1 MNIEEKLKNIEANIA
16 ENKPVGAEI
25 VLHDKSIEDNNNL
38 PTNPQGMTEGQ
49 AKALLGVIKNPE
61 DALRLKVSQNVVS
74 KVESG
79 AGKERLDKTTDKLVE
94 SGLTTIETEAENKL
108 SKAEKSAEEV
118 FFARKETQLKRGGI
132 KKQTTQRIM
141 DRVVKTDDI
150 WTDIHYYLFT
160 WWVIGI
166 NNYFA
171 NMQNFHWFFKGIIN
185 LLFTLPLIALIP
197 IEFGI
202 GCIMCITHFSII
214 GIRKLV
220 GLCKE
225 LHLKFKKKKEDE
237 LVQEISGET
246 QNDIQIT
253 ENEEDYGI

>member
-16 ENKPVGAEI
+16 ENKPVEAQI
-25 VLHDKSIEDNNNL
+25 VVHDKTFENNNNL
-38 PTNPQGMTEGQ
+38 PTTPQEMSEGQ

-79 AGKERLDKTTDKLVE
+79 AGKERLDKTAEKLVE
-94 SGLTTIETEAENKL
+94 SGLATIETEADNKL
-108 SKAEKSAEEV
+108 SKAEKTAEEV
-118 FFARKETQLKRGGI
+118 FFDRKKVQLNRGGI
-132 KKQTTQRIM
+132 QKQTTQRIM

-171 NMQNFHWFFKGIIN
+171 NMRNFHWFFKVIIN

-202 GCIMCITHFSII
+202 GCIMCITHFTII
-214 GIRKLV
+214 GVNKIIK
-220 GLCKE
+220 LCKE
-225 LHLKFKKKKEDE
+225 LHLKIKKKKENE
-237 LVQEISGET
+237 LVEEDSRET
-246 QNDIQIT
+246 QGDIQIAET
-253 ENEEDYGI
+253 EEDYGI